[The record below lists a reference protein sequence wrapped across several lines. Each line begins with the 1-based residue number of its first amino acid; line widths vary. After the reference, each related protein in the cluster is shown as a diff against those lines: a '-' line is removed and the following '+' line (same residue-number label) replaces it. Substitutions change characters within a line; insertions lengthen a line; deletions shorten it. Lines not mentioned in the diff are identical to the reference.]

1 MAMDIPEFDEPKNK
15 GQAILYILFAVVVG
29 AAWYLSGFPF
39 F

>member
-1 MAMDIPEFDEPKNK
+1 MDISEFDDPNSP
-15 GQAILYILFAVVVG
+15 GQAILYLLFAVVVF